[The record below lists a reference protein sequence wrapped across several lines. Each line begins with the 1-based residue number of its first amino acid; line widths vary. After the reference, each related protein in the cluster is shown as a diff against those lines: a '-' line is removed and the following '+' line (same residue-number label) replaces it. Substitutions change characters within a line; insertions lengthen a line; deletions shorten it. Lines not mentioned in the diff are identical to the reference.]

1 METHWKKLTN
11 PNYLGSYS
19 IDPGKDLTVT
29 ITKVVQEEITNMNGK
44 KEKAIVAYLQGQKPA
59 ILNKTN
65 CKIIAKIYDTPYIE
79 NWAGKQITF
88 YTAKV
93 DAFGEKVEALR
104 IRPEIPNS
112 KKPELNEMHPK
123 WNAAIDSLIKK
134 NTTLFQIKKTY
145 EILPDVEDRILMLV
159 ENGSH

>member
-19 IDPGKDLTVT
+19 LTPGQDLTVT
-29 ITKVVQEEITNMNGK
+29 ITKVVQEDVMNMNGK
-44 KEKAIVAYLQGQKPA
+44 KEKAIVAYLQGHKPV

-65 CKIIAKIYDTPYIE
+65 CKTISKMYDNPYIE

-88 YTAKV
+88 YAAKV

-104 IRPEIPNS
+104 IRPTVPIS

-123 WNAAIDSLIKK
+123 WNAAIDSLSKG
-134 NTTLFQIKKTY
+134 NTTIATIKKTY
-145 EILPDVEDRILMLV
+145 DILPEVEDRILTLIKK
-159 ENGSH
+159 